1 MCVYKTEN
9 NTSKTLPVK
18 QKKYYEHPLKKLIK
32 WPLFFSLVY
41 NFKKKNN
48 VFFCFILKL
57 LLYIRK
63 FIKTFPSLK

>member
-41 NFKKKNN
+41 NFKKKIM
-48 VFFCFILKL
+48 FFFVL
-57 LLYIRK
+57 
-63 FIKTFPSLK
+63 F

>member
-18 QKKYYEHPLKKLIK
+18 QKKYYEHPLKKIIK
-32 WPLFFSLVY
+32 WPLFFSHIQ
-41 NFKKKNN
+41 FQKKNN

>member
-18 QKKYYEHPLKKLIK
+18 QKKYYEHPLKELIK

-41 NFKKKNN
+41 NFKKKIM
-48 VFFCFILKL
+48 FFFVL
-57 LLYIRK
+57 
-63 FIKTFPSLK
+63 F

>member
-18 QKKYYEHPLKKLIK
+18 QKKYYEHPLKELIK

-41 NFKKKNN
+41 NFKKKKIM
-48 VFFCFILKL
+48 FFLF
-57 LLYIRK
+57 Y
-63 FIKTFPSLK
+63 FKTFIIY

>member
-32 WPLFFSLVY
+32 WPLFFSHIQ
-41 NFKKKNN
+41 FQKKKIM
-48 VFFCFILKL
+48 FFLF
-57 LLYIRK
+57 Y
-63 FIKTFPSLK
+63 FKTFIIY